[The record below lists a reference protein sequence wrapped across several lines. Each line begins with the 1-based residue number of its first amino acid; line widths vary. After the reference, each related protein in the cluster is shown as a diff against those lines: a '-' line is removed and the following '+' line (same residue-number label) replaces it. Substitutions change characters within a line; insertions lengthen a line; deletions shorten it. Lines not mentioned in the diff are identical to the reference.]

1 MPSTVYAN
9 MRSVVHKG
17 SMDVHMVF
25 PDVCKTPS
33 PGGPVP
39 IPYPN
44 MGISTDTVQGPT
56 SVKVEGQMPM
66 VKSAKYMN
74 TSCDEPGT
82 VGGVVS
88 GVNMGECEFML
99 YSFNVKFEG
108 RNVCRVGDMV
118 FHNKK
123 NIVG

>member
-17 SMDVHMVF
+17 SMDLHIVS

-33 PGGPVP
+33 SGGPVP

-44 MGISTDTVQGPT
+44 LGQSADTVQGPT
-56 SVKVEGQMPM
+56 TVKVEGQMPM
-66 VKSAKYMN
+66 VKSAKYIKS
-74 TSCDEPGT
+74 SCDEPGT
-82 VGGVVS
+82 LGGVIS
-88 GVNMGECEFML
+88 GANMSECEFMI

-108 RNVCRVGDMV
+108 RNVCRVGDMI

-123 NIVG
+123 NIFG